1 MPLAES
7 GRAHLSATASRAEC
21 RRSAAHCTFSTPADR
36 QPRALTYL
44 ESPLYYGAVLA
55 QVKHCQRSRYA
66 PELLW
71 PQRDSRRRA
80 PVRARSVRTSHR
92 SSLDDARHTSGEGT
106 GKTHYCDR
114 ITQTRATATT
124 TAISERLP
132 GQTATA
138 TDAERG
144 ISGAIPSH
152 AISVTTC
159 SSSAPRGSKP
169 VPAQHDIRESAGR
182 HRTSCSVPPGGTSL
196 PAPGRTGAAR

>member
-1 MPLAES
+1 MSKVSCPLHLFDTGGSAAKGADIFRISVVLRRSVGSSQALPAES
-7 GRAHLSATASRAEC
+7 LC
-21 RRSAAHCTFSTPADR
+21 
-36 QPRALTYL
+36 
-44 ESPLYYGAVLA
+44 
-55 QVKHCQRSRYA
+55 